1 MGTTVTTYLEV
12 RYSTTGTAKMSGGSK
27 ISDVMKAFQQNK
39 INKALG
45 VTASNSRFG
54 NQSSR
59 QPYDYNN
66 SNVPTTTSN
75 AASTSTPS
83 NPSTTST
90 SWNMTNVAREEPG
103 TTFYSQVK
111 QNAMK

>member
-1 MGTTVTTYLEV
+1 MG
-12 RYSTTGTAKMSGGSK
+12 STARTAKMSGGSK

-54 NQSSR
+54 NQSCR
-59 QPYDYNN
+59 QPNDYNN
-66 SNVPTTTSN
+66 TNIPTTPSNTTS
-75 AASTSTPS
+75 STPS
-83 NPSTTST
+83 NSSTTST